1 MGMGLFLLT
10 GLVIGLVVGILDG
23 EAFGIINFIYR
34 YFADDLQNKLAAGL
48 LYGLF
53 IGLSFGWIVG
63 WTMALRP
70 LTAVMQHYILRFIL
84 TRTNCI
90 SPQTIP
96 FLDEMVA
103 HLILRRVGGGYIFVH
118 RMLQD
123 HLAET

>member
-1 MGMGLFLLT
+1 
-10 GLVIGLVVGILDG
+10 LDG
-23 EAFGIINFIYR
+23 AAFGQTNFVYQN
-34 YFADDLQNKLAAGL
+34 FAAELQNKLAAGL
-48 LYGLF
+48 LYGLL

-70 LTAVMQHYILRFIL
+70 LTAVIQHYILRFIL

-90 SPQTIP
+90 PSQTIP
-96 FLDEMVA
+96 FLDEMIA